1 MACAKKND
9 WRSSMNTI
17 LARAALAACSLAS
30 AMGTASAQTN
40 VSIYGIVDGAV
51 EHYDNADAAGNSV
64 TRMPSL
70 GGGMFPSRFG
80 LRGSEDL
87 GGGLKAV
94 FNVESGFYVDTG
106 ASGQGNRLF
115 GRQAW
120 VGLAGSWGQLSFG
133 RQYNAIFQ
141 STFDVDVFAASQYGL
156 GQLDPAIPNGRHDNS
171 IAYKGTFK
179 GLTVAATYSFG
190 RDTSSAGGPAATNC
204 PGESASDGDQCRE
217 WSALLRYD
225 APAWGLEGAYDRIH
239 GGPLAAAGL
248 NSSGLT
254 DSRLHLAGYA
264 KAGAWKIGAG
274 VLARDNEAS
283 ATTPRSNMVYVGATY
298 RVNPALTIDAQVSK
312 LDYSNSANDTR
323 QVLVRGVYELSKRT
337 AVYAAA
343 GRVNNSGNAAVALS
357 AGGSVGA
364 GLNQTGVITGIKHSF

>member
-1 MACAKKND
+1 MKK
-9 WRSSMNTI
+9 I
-17 LARAALAACSLAS
+17 IARTALAACSIA
-30 AMGTASAQTN
+30 ATIGAASAQTK
-40 VSIYGIVDGAV
+40 VEVYGIVDGAV

-80 LRGSEDL
+80 LRSTEDL

-94 FNVESGFYVDTG
+94 FNLESGFYVDNG
-106 ASGQGNRLF
+106 MSGQGNRLF

-120 VGLAGSWGQLSFG
+120 VGLSGSWGQLSFG

-141 STFDVDVFAASQYGL
+141 SSFEVDVFAASQYGL

-171 IAYKGTFK
+171 IAYKGRFN
-179 GLTVAATYSFG
+179 GLTLAGTYSFG
-190 RDTSSAGGPAATNC
+190 RDTASSGGPAATNC
-204 PGESASDGDQCRE
+204 PGENAGDSEQCRE

-239 GGPLAAAGL
+239 GGPTAAAGL
-248 NSSGLT
+248 NSSSLS

-264 KAGAWKIGAG
+264 RLGAWKIGAG
-274 VLARDNEAS
+274 LLRRDNEGS
-283 ATTPRSNMVYVGATY
+283 ATTPRSLMTYAGATY
-298 RVNPALTIDAQVSK
+298 RISPALTIDAQVSK
-312 LDYSNSANDTR
+312 LDYRDSANDTR
-323 QVLVRGVYELSKRT
+323 QLLVRGVLELSKRT
-337 AVYAAA
+337 AIYAAA
-343 GRVNNSGNAAVALS
+343 GRVDNSGIAAVALS